1 MAMTNEEIDA
11 EIARLQSLKEQNNK
25 AQITES
31 NKPATGIYNPAD
43 YVSQITNSM
52 NKSQSGSGNKFSN
65 NLNLAKNAG
74 KRSSKTEDMF
84 GNPLPDTAYEYIT
97 QMLNTERAKGPVN
110 KHTLRMIEN
119 SAKLYYNVPSKFD
132 ISGKGWF
139 SNTDSKMAKA
149 MNSMSY
155 NGKPQAPVQ
164 TPAQKPQTQQ
174 QTVQTPKNIQA
185 TQSQGTSPKVKVDD
199 ERTSAYKRI
208 KAKQASDADLALFK
222 NYTEEELKKIGFG
235 PISIKAIK
243 GTVDGATGG
252 TTGGA
257 TGGTTDG
264 LTGGT
269 TDGLTDEEKQF
280 VAQYN
285 NAARSRK
292 QVDRVFLTSEN
303 VKRYN
308 DLIKKQNEAKK
319 QNETK
324 KPEDNGLTDDDIAFM
339 KQFDQYRQQVSS
351 RQAYSP
357 EAKKF
362 ITDQANVA
370 RYRKLYQR
378 KMALNS
384 K

>member
-25 AQITES
+25 AQTAES
-31 NKPATGIYNPAD
+31 NKTATGIYNPAD
-43 YVSQITNSM
+43 YISQITNSM

-84 GNPLPDTAYEYIT
+84 GNPLPGTAYEYIT

-155 NGKPQAPVQ
+155 SGKPRTPVQ
-164 TPAQKPQTQQ
+164 TPAQKPQTSAQ

-185 TQSQGTSPKVKVDD
+185 TQSQDISPKVKVDD

-208 KAKQASDADLALFK
+208 KAKQASEADLALFK

-252 TTGGA
+252 
-257 TGGTTDG
+257 
-264 LTGGT
+264 
-269 TDGLTDEEKQF
+269 LTDEEKQF

-292 QVDRVFLTSEN
+292 PVDRAFLTSEN

-308 DLIKKQNEAKK
+308 DLIKKQNETKK
-319 QNETK
+319 QNEPK
-324 KPEDNGLTDDDIAFM
+324 KSEDNGLTDDDMAFM

-370 RYRKLYQR
+370 RYRKLHQR
-378 KMALNS
+378 KKALNS

>member
-25 AQITES
+25 TQIAES

-65 NLNLAKNAG
+65 NLSLTKNAG

-119 SAKLYYNVPSKFD
+119 SAKLYYNIPSKFD

-164 TPAQKPQTQQ
+164 TPAQKPQTPVQQ
-174 QTVQTPKNIQA
+174 VTKAEAKSQGKLVSNTNKGVAGANVGDSIMRSDGSIYVLTKGDIDWAKKKITRQTQQVNENTVRGTAEQMKTDIKNGNVKPTYNDDSIAGA
-185 TQSQGTSPKVKVDD
+185 TQ
-199 ERTSAYKRI
+199 
-208 KAKQASDADLALFK
+208 
-222 NYTEEELKKIGFG
+222 EELDIMKSKGLSDDLYNKG
-235 PISIKAIK
+235 MQAIK
-243 GTVDGATGG
+243 NG
-252 TTGGA
+252 
-257 TGGTTDG
+257 
-264 LTGGT
+264 
-269 TDGLTDEEKQF
+269 
-280 VAQYN
+280 
-285 NAARSRK
+285 
-292 QVDRVFLTSEN
+292 
-303 VKRYN
+303 
-308 DLIKKQNEAKK
+308 
-319 QNETK
+319 
-324 KPEDNGLTDDDIAFM
+324 NGLTDDDMAFM

-362 ITDQANVA
+362 IADQANVA

-378 KMALNS
+378 K
-384 K
+384 KDTKQ

>member
-11 EIARLQSLKEQNNK
+11 EIARLQLLKEQNNK
-25 AQITES
+25 AQTAES

-43 YVSQITNSM
+43 YVSQITNNM

-155 NGKPQAPVQ
+155 NGKPQTPVQTPVQ
-164 TPAQKPQTQQ
+164 TPAQKPQTSAQQ
-174 QTVQTPKNIQA
+174 VTKAEAKPQGKPVSNTNKGVASANVGDHIIRSDGSMYVLTKGDIDWAKKKLTRQTQQVNESTVRGTAEQMKADIKNGNVKPTYNDDSIAGA
-185 TQSQGTSPKVKVDD
+185 TQ
-199 ERTSAYKRI
+199 
-208 KAKQASDADLALFK
+208 
-222 NYTEEELKKIGFG
+222 EELDIMKSKGLSDDLYNKG
-235 PISIKAIK
+235 MQAIK
-243 GTVDGATGG
+243 NG
-252 TTGGA
+252 
-257 TGGTTDG
+257 
-264 LTGGT
+264 
-269 TDGLTDEEKQF
+269 
-280 VAQYN
+280 
-285 NAARSRK
+285 
-292 QVDRVFLTSEN
+292 
-303 VKRYN
+303 
-308 DLIKKQNEAKK
+308 
-319 QNETK
+319 
-324 KPEDNGLTDDDIAFM
+324 NGLTDDDMAFM
-339 KQFDQYRQQVSS
+339 NQFDRYRQQVSS

-357 EAKKF
+357 EDKKF

-378 KMALNS
+378 K
-384 K
+384 KGTK

>member
-25 AQITES
+25 AQTAES

-43 YVSQITNSM
+43 YVSQITNNM

-155 NGKPQAPVQ
+155 NGKPQTPVQTPVQ
-164 TPAQKPQTQQ
+164 TPAQKPQTSAQQ
-174 QTVQTPKNIQA
+174 VTKAEAKPQGKPVSNTNKGVASANVGDHIIRSDGSMYVLTKGDIDWAKKKLTRQTQQVNESTVRGTAEQMKADIKNGNVKPTYNDDSIAGA
-185 TQSQGTSPKVKVDD
+185 TQ
-199 ERTSAYKRI
+199 
-208 KAKQASDADLALFK
+208 
-222 NYTEEELKKIGFG
+222 EELDIMKSKGLSDDLYNKG
-235 PISIKAIK
+235 MQAIK
-243 GTVDGATGG
+243 NG
-252 TTGGA
+252 
-257 TGGTTDG
+257 
-264 LTGGT
+264 
-269 TDGLTDEEKQF
+269 
-280 VAQYN
+280 
-285 NAARSRK
+285 
-292 QVDRVFLTSEN
+292 
-303 VKRYN
+303 
-308 DLIKKQNEAKK
+308 
-319 QNETK
+319 
-324 KPEDNGLTDDDIAFM
+324 NGLTDDDMAFM
-339 KQFDQYRQQVSS
+339 NQFDRYRQQVSS

-378 KMALNS
+378 K
-384 K
+384 KGTK

>member
-1 MAMTNEEIDA
+1 MTMTNEEIDA

-25 AQITES
+25 AQTAES

-155 NGKPQAPVQ
+155 NGKPQASVQTPVQ
-164 TPAQKPQTQQ
+164 TPAQKPQTPAQQ
-174 QTVQTPKNIQA
+174 VTKAEAKSHGKPVSNTNKGVASANVGDHIIRSDGSIYVLTKGDIDWAKKKIARQTQQVNESTVRGTAEQMKADIKNGNVKPTYNDDSIAGA
-185 TQSQGTSPKVKVDD
+185 TQ
-199 ERTSAYKRI
+199 
-208 KAKQASDADLALFK
+208 
-222 NYTEEELKKIGFG
+222 EELDIMKSKGLSDDLYNKG
-235 PISIKAIK
+235 MQAIK
-243 GTVDGATGG
+243 NG
-252 TTGGA
+252 
-257 TGGTTDG
+257 
-264 LTGGT
+264 
-269 TDGLTDEEKQF
+269 
-280 VAQYN
+280 
-285 NAARSRK
+285 
-292 QVDRVFLTSEN
+292 
-303 VKRYN
+303 
-308 DLIKKQNEAKK
+308 
-319 QNETK
+319 
-324 KPEDNGLTDDDIAFM
+324 NGLTDDDMAFM
-339 KQFDQYRQQVSS
+339 KQFDKYRQQVSS

-378 KMALNS
+378 K
-384 K
+384 KDTKQ

>member
-25 AQITES
+25 AQTAES

-84 GNPLPDTAYEYIT
+84 GNPLPDTAYEYIA
-97 QMLNTERAKGPVN
+97 QMLITERAKGPVN

-164 TPAQKPQTQQ
+164 APAQKPQTPVQQ
-174 QTVQTPKNIQA
+174 VTKAEAKSQGKLVSNTNKGVAGANVGDRIMRSDGSMYVLTKGDIDWAKKKVSRQTQQVNESTVRGTAEQMKADIKNGNVKPTYNDDSIAGA
-185 TQSQGTSPKVKVDD
+185 TQ
-199 ERTSAYKRI
+199 
-208 KAKQASDADLALFK
+208 
-222 NYTEEELKKIGFG
+222 EELDIMKSKGLSDDLYSKG
-235 PISIKAIK
+235 MQAIK
-243 GTVDGATGG
+243 NG
-252 TTGGA
+252 
-257 TGGTTDG
+257 
-264 LTGGT
+264 
-269 TDGLTDEEKQF
+269 
-280 VAQYN
+280 
-285 NAARSRK
+285 
-292 QVDRVFLTSEN
+292 
-303 VKRYN
+303 
-308 DLIKKQNEAKK
+308 
-319 QNETK
+319 
-324 KPEDNGLTDDDIAFM
+324 NGLTDDDIAFM

-378 KMALNS
+378 K
-384 K
+384 KGTKQ

>member
-25 AQITES
+25 AQTAES

-164 TPAQKPQTQQ
+164 TPAQKPQTPAQQ
-174 QTVQTPKNIQA
+174 VTKAEAKSQGKLVSNTNKGVAGANVGDHIMRSDGSMYVLTKGDIDWAKKKIARQTQQVNESTVRGTAEQMKADIKNGNVKPTYNDDSIAGA
-185 TQSQGTSPKVKVDD
+185 TQ
-199 ERTSAYKRI
+199 
-208 KAKQASDADLALFK
+208 
-222 NYTEEELKKIGFG
+222 EELDIMKSKGLSDDLYNKG
-235 PISIKAIK
+235 MQAIK
-243 GTVDGATGG
+243 NG
-252 TTGGA
+252 
-257 TGGTTDG
+257 
-264 LTGGT
+264 
-269 TDGLTDEEKQF
+269 
-280 VAQYN
+280 
-285 NAARSRK
+285 
-292 QVDRVFLTSEN
+292 
-303 VKRYN
+303 
-308 DLIKKQNEAKK
+308 
-319 QNETK
+319 
-324 KPEDNGLTDDDIAFM
+324 NGLTDDDMAFM

-378 KMALNS
+378 KKS
-384 K
+384 TKQ

>member
-25 AQITES
+25 AQTAES
-31 NKPATGIYNPAD
+31 NKPATGIHNPAD
-43 YVSQITNSM
+43 YISQITNSM

-84 GNPLPDTAYEYIT
+84 GNHLPDTAYEYIT

-155 NGKPQAPVQ
+155 NGKSQATVQTSVQ
-164 TPAQKPQTQQ
+164 TPAQKPQT
-174 QTVQTPKNIQA
+174 TVQQVTKAEAKSQGKPVSNTNKEVASANVGDHIIRSDGSMYVLTKGDIDWAKKKIARRTQQINESTVRGTAEQMKADIKNGNVKPTYNDDSIAGA
-185 TQSQGTSPKVKVDD
+185 TQ
-199 ERTSAYKRI
+199 
-208 KAKQASDADLALFK
+208 
-222 NYTEEELKKIGFG
+222 EELDIMKSKGLSDDLYNKG
-235 PISIKAIK
+235 MQAIK
-243 GTVDGATGG
+243 NG
-252 TTGGA
+252 
-257 TGGTTDG
+257 
-264 LTGGT
+264 
-269 TDGLTDEEKQF
+269 
-280 VAQYN
+280 
-285 NAARSRK
+285 
-292 QVDRVFLTSEN
+292 
-303 VKRYN
+303 
-308 DLIKKQNEAKK
+308 
-319 QNETK
+319 
-324 KPEDNGLTDDDIAFM
+324 NGLTDDDMAFM

-378 KMALNS
+378 K
-384 K
+384 KGTK

>member
-25 AQITES
+25 AQTAES

-43 YVSQITNSM
+43 YVSQITNSI

-155 NGKPQAPVQ
+155 NGKPQTPVQTPVQ
-164 TPAQKPQTQQ
+164 TPAQKPQTSAQQ
-174 QTVQTPKNIQA
+174 VTKAEAKPQGKPVSNTNKGVASANVGDHIIRSDGSIYVLTKGDIDWAKKKLTRQTQQVNESTVRGTAEQMKADIKNGNVKPTYNDDSIAGA
-185 TQSQGTSPKVKVDD
+185 TQ
-199 ERTSAYKRI
+199 
-208 KAKQASDADLALFK
+208 
-222 NYTEEELKKIGFG
+222 EELDIMKSKGLSDDLYNKG
-235 PISIKAIK
+235 MQAIK
-243 GTVDGATGG
+243 NG
-252 TTGGA
+252 
-257 TGGTTDG
+257 
-264 LTGGT
+264 
-269 TDGLTDEEKQF
+269 
-280 VAQYN
+280 
-285 NAARSRK
+285 
-292 QVDRVFLTSEN
+292 
-303 VKRYN
+303 
-308 DLIKKQNEAKK
+308 
-319 QNETK
+319 
-324 KPEDNGLTDDDIAFM
+324 NGLTDDDMAFM
-339 KQFDQYRQQVSS
+339 NQFDRYRQQVSS

-378 KMALNS
+378 K
-384 K
+384 KGTK

>member
-11 EIARLQSLKEQNNK
+11 EIARLQLLKEQNNK
-25 AQITES
+25 AQTAES

-155 NGKPQAPVQ
+155 NGKPQTPVQTPVQ
-164 TPAQKPQTQQ
+164 TPAQKPQTSAQQ
-174 QTVQTPKNIQA
+174 VTKAEAKPQGKPVSNTNKGVASANVGDHIIRSDGSMYVLTKGDIDWAKKKLTRQTQQVNESTVRGTAEQMKADIKNGNVKPTYNDDSIAGA
-185 TQSQGTSPKVKVDD
+185 TQ
-199 ERTSAYKRI
+199 
-208 KAKQASDADLALFK
+208 
-222 NYTEEELKKIGFG
+222 EELDIMKSKGLSDDLYNKG
-235 PISIKAIK
+235 MQAIK
-243 GTVDGATGG
+243 NG
-252 TTGGA
+252 
-257 TGGTTDG
+257 
-264 LTGGT
+264 
-269 TDGLTDEEKQF
+269 
-280 VAQYN
+280 
-285 NAARSRK
+285 
-292 QVDRVFLTSEN
+292 
-303 VKRYN
+303 
-308 DLIKKQNEAKK
+308 
-319 QNETK
+319 
-324 KPEDNGLTDDDIAFM
+324 NGLTDDDMAFM
-339 KQFDQYRQQVSS
+339 SQFDRYRQQVSS

-378 KMALNS
+378 K
-384 K
+384 KGTK

>member
-25 AQITES
+25 AQTAES

-84 GNPLPDTAYEYIT
+84 GNPLSDTAYEYIT

-119 SAKLYYNVPSKFD
+119 SAKLYYNIPSKFD

-155 NGKPQAPVQ
+155 NGKLQ
-164 TPAQKPQTQQ
+164 TPTQKPQTPVQKP
-174 QTVQTPKNIQA
+174 QTPVQQVTKA
-185 TQSQGTSPKVKVDD
+185 EAEAKSKSKSQDKPVSNTNKGVA
-199 ERTSAYKRI
+199 SANVGDHIIRSDGSIYVLTKGDI
-208 KAKQASDADLALFK
+208 DWAK
-222 NYTEEELKKIGFG
+222 KKITRQTQQVNENTVRGTAEQMKAD
-235 PISIKAIK
+235 IKN
-243 GTVDGATGG
+243 G
-252 TTGGA
+252 
-257 TGGTTDG
+257 
-264 LTGGT
+264 
-269 TDGLTDEEKQF
+269 
-280 VAQYN
+280 
-285 NAARSRK
+285 
-292 QVDRVFLTSEN
+292 
-303 VKRYN
+303 
-308 DLIKKQNEAKK
+308 
-319 QNETK
+319 
-324 KPEDNGLTDDDIAFM
+324 NGLTDDDMAFM

-378 KMALNS
+378 K
-384 K
+384 KGTKQ

>member
-25 AQITES
+25 TQTTES

-43 YVSQITNSM
+43 YVSQITNNM
-52 NKSQSGSGNKFSN
+52 NKRQSGSGNKFSN

-84 GNPLPDTAYEYIT
+84 GNHLPDTAYEYIT

-155 NGKPQAPVQ
+155 NGKSQATVQTSVQ
-164 TPAQKPQTQQ
+164 TPAQKPQT
-174 QTVQTPKNIQA
+174 TVQQVTKA
-185 TQSQGTSPKVKVDD
+185 EAKSQGKPVSNTNKEVA
-199 ERTSAYKRI
+199 SANVGDHIIRSDGSMYVLTKGDI
-208 KAKQASDADLALFK
+208 DWAK
-222 NYTEEELKKIGFG
+222 KKIARQTQQVNENTVSGTAEQMKAD
-235 PISIKAIK
+235 IKN
-243 GTVDGATGG
+243 G
-252 TTGGA
+252 
-257 TGGTTDG
+257 
-264 LTGGT
+264 
-269 TDGLTDEEKQF
+269 
-280 VAQYN
+280 
-285 NAARSRK
+285 
-292 QVDRVFLTSEN
+292 
-303 VKRYN
+303 
-308 DLIKKQNEAKK
+308 
-319 QNETK
+319 
-324 KPEDNGLTDDDIAFM
+324 NGLTDDDMAFM

-378 KMALNS
+378 KKAT
-384 K
+384 KQ

>member
-1 MAMTNEEIDA
+1 MDMTNEEIDA

-25 AQITES
+25 AQTAES

-110 KHTLRMIEN
+110 KHMLRMIEN
-119 SAKLYYNVPSKFD
+119 SAKLYYNIPSKFD

-155 NGKPQAPVQ
+155 NGKPQTPMQ
-164 TPAQKPQTQQ
+164 TPAQKPQTPAQQ
-174 QTVQTPKNIQA
+174 VAKAEAKPQGNLVSNTNKGVASANVGDRIMRSDGSIYVLTKGDIDWAKKKIARQTQQVNESTVRGTAEQMKADIKNGNVKPTYNDDSIAGA
-185 TQSQGTSPKVKVDD
+185 TQ
-199 ERTSAYKRI
+199 
-208 KAKQASDADLALFK
+208 
-222 NYTEEELKKIGFG
+222 EELDIMKSKGLSDDLYNKG
-235 PISIKAIK
+235 MQAIK
-243 GTVDGATGG
+243 NG
-252 TTGGA
+252 
-257 TGGTTDG
+257 
-264 LTGGT
+264 
-269 TDGLTDEEKQF
+269 
-280 VAQYN
+280 
-285 NAARSRK
+285 
-292 QVDRVFLTSEN
+292 
-303 VKRYN
+303 
-308 DLIKKQNEAKK
+308 
-319 QNETK
+319 
-324 KPEDNGLTDDDIAFM
+324 NGLTDDDMAFM
-339 KQFDQYRQQVSS
+339 KQFDKYRQQVSS

-378 KMALNS
+378 K
-384 K
+384 KDTKQ

>member
-1 MAMTNEEIDA
+1 MTMTNEEIDA

-25 AQITES
+25 AQAAES
-31 NKPATGIYNPAD
+31 NKTATGIYNPAD
-43 YVSQITNSM
+43 YISQITNSM

-65 NLNLAKNAG
+65 NLNLVKNAG

-84 GNPLPDTAYEYIT
+84 GNTLPDTAYEYIT

-155 NGKPQAPVQ
+155 NGKSQAPVQTPTQKPQAPVQ
-164 TPAQKPQTQQ
+164 TPTQKPQTPVQ

-185 TQSQGTSPKVKVDD
+185 TQSQDISPKVKVDD

-208 KAKQASDADLALFK
+208 KAKQASEADLALFK

-252 TTGGA
+252 TTGG
-257 TGGTTDG
+257 
-264 LTGGT
+264 T

-292 QVDRVFLTSEN
+292 PVDRAFLTSEN

-308 DLIKKQNEAKK
+308 DLIKKQNETKK
-319 QNETK
+319 QSEPK
-324 KPEDNGLTDDDIAFM
+324 KSEDNGLTDDDMAFM
-339 KQFDQYRQQVSS
+339 KQFDQYIQQVSS

-378 KMALNS
+378 KNGT
-384 K
+384 KQ

>member
-11 EIARLQSLKEQNNK
+11 EIARLQLLKEQNNK
-25 AQITES
+25 AQTAES

-97 QMLNTERAKGPVN
+97 QMLNTERAKGSVN

-155 NGKPQAPVQ
+155 NGKPQTSVQTPVQ
-164 TPAQKPQTQQ
+164 TPAQKPQTSAQQ
-174 QTVQTPKNIQA
+174 VTKAEAKPQGKPVSNTNKGVASANVGDHIIRSDGSMYVLTKGDIDWAKKKLTRQTQQVNESTVRGTAEQMKADIKNGNVKPTYNDDSIAGA
-185 TQSQGTSPKVKVDD
+185 TQ
-199 ERTSAYKRI
+199 
-208 KAKQASDADLALFK
+208 
-222 NYTEEELKKIGFG
+222 EELDIMKSKGLSDDLYNKG
-235 PISIKAIK
+235 MQAIK
-243 GTVDGATGG
+243 NG
-252 TTGGA
+252 
-257 TGGTTDG
+257 
-264 LTGGT
+264 
-269 TDGLTDEEKQF
+269 
-280 VAQYN
+280 
-285 NAARSRK
+285 
-292 QVDRVFLTSEN
+292 
-303 VKRYN
+303 
-308 DLIKKQNEAKK
+308 
-319 QNETK
+319 
-324 KPEDNGLTDDDIAFM
+324 NGLTDDDMAFM
-339 KQFDQYRQQVSS
+339 NQFDRYRQQVSS

-378 KMALNS
+378 K
-384 K
+384 KGTK

>member
-25 AQITES
+25 AQTAES

-155 NGKPQAPVQ
+155 NGKPQTPVQTPAQTPVQ
-164 TPAQKPQTQQ
+164 TPAQKPQTSAQQ
-174 QTVQTPKNIQA
+174 VTKAEAKPQGKPVSNTNKGVASANVGDHIIRSDGSMYVLTKGDIDWAKKKLTRQTQQVNESTVRGTAEQMKADIKNGNVKPTYNDDSIAGA
-185 TQSQGTSPKVKVDD
+185 TQ
-199 ERTSAYKRI
+199 
-208 KAKQASDADLALFK
+208 
-222 NYTEEELKKIGFG
+222 EELDIMKSKGLSDDLYNKG
-235 PISIKAIK
+235 MQAIK
-243 GTVDGATGG
+243 NG
-252 TTGGA
+252 
-257 TGGTTDG
+257 
-264 LTGGT
+264 
-269 TDGLTDEEKQF
+269 
-280 VAQYN
+280 
-285 NAARSRK
+285 
-292 QVDRVFLTSEN
+292 
-303 VKRYN
+303 
-308 DLIKKQNEAKK
+308 
-319 QNETK
+319 
-324 KPEDNGLTDDDIAFM
+324 NGLTDDDMAFM
-339 KQFDQYRQQVSS
+339 NQFDRYRQQVSS

-378 KMALNS
+378 K
-384 K
+384 KGTK

>member
-25 AQITES
+25 AQTAES

-84 GNPLPDTAYEYIT
+84 GNPLSDTAYEYIT

-119 SAKLYYNVPSKFD
+119 SAKLYYNIPSKFD

-155 NGKPQAPVQ
+155 NGKPQTPVQPPQ
-164 TPAQKPQTQQ
+164 TPAQKPQTPVQQ
-174 QTVQTPKNIQA
+174 VAKA
-185 TQSQGTSPKVKVDD
+185 EAEAKSKSQGNPVSNTNKGVA
-199 ERTSAYKRI
+199 SANVGDHIIRSDGSIYVLTKGDI
-208 KAKQASDADLALFK
+208 DWAK
-222 NYTEEELKKIGFG
+222 KKITRQTQQVNENTVRGTAEQMKAD
-235 PISIKAIK
+235 IKN
-243 GTVDGATGG
+243 G
-252 TTGGA
+252 
-257 TGGTTDG
+257 
-264 LTGGT
+264 
-269 TDGLTDEEKQF
+269 
-280 VAQYN
+280 
-285 NAARSRK
+285 
-292 QVDRVFLTSEN
+292 
-303 VKRYN
+303 
-308 DLIKKQNEAKK
+308 
-319 QNETK
+319 
-324 KPEDNGLTDDDIAFM
+324 NGLTDDDMAFM

-378 KMALNS
+378 K
-384 K
+384 KGTKQ

>member
-25 AQITES
+25 AQTAES

-164 TPAQKPQTQQ
+164 TPAQKPQT
-174 QTVQTPKNIQA
+174 PKNIQA
-185 TQSQGTSPKVKVDD
+185 TQSQDISPKVKADD

-235 PISIKAIK
+235 PISIKIIK
-243 GTVDGATGG
+243 GTVDDATGG
-252 TTGGA
+252 TTGSTTGGT

-280 VAQYN
+280 VVQYN
-285 NAARSRK
+285 NAAQSRK
-292 QVDRVFLTSEN
+292 PVDRVFLTSEN

-324 KPEDNGLTDDDIAFM
+324 KPEDNGLTDDDMAFM

-378 KMALNS
+378 KKS
-384 K
+384 TKQ

>member
-25 AQITES
+25 AQTAES
-31 NKPATGIYNPAD
+31 NKPVTGIYNPAD
-43 YVSQITNSM
+43 YVSQITTSM

-84 GNPLPDTAYEYIT
+84 GNLLPDTAYEYIT

-149 MNSMSY
+149 MNSMPY

-164 TPAQKPQTQQ
+164 TPAQKPQTP
-174 QTVQTPKNIQA
+174 VQTPAQQVTKAEAKPQGKPVSNTNKGVAGANVGDHIIRSDGSMYVLTKGDIDWAKKKIARQTQQVNENTVRGTAEQMKADIKNGNVKPTYNDDSIAGA
-185 TQSQGTSPKVKVDD
+185 TQ
-199 ERTSAYKRI
+199 
-208 KAKQASDADLALFK
+208 
-222 NYTEEELKKIGFG
+222 EELDIMKSKGLSDDLYNKG
-235 PISIKAIK
+235 MQAIK
-243 GTVDGATGG
+243 NG
-252 TTGGA
+252 
-257 TGGTTDG
+257 
-264 LTGGT
+264 
-269 TDGLTDEEKQF
+269 
-280 VAQYN
+280 
-285 NAARSRK
+285 
-292 QVDRVFLTSEN
+292 
-303 VKRYN
+303 
-308 DLIKKQNEAKK
+308 
-319 QNETK
+319 
-324 KPEDNGLTDDDIAFM
+324 NGLTDDDMAFM

-351 RQAYSP
+351 RQAYNP

-370 RYRKLYQR
+370 RYKKLYQR
-378 KMALNS
+378 KKSA
-384 K
+384 KQ

>member
-25 AQITES
+25 AQTAES

-155 NGKPQAPVQ
+155 NGKQQTPVQ
-164 TPAQKPQTQQ
+164 TPAQKPQASAQTPVQQVAKAEAKPQGKPVSNTNKGVASANVGDHIIRSDGSIYVLTKGDIDWAKKKIARQTQQ
-174 QTVQTPKNIQA
+174 VNESTVRGTAEQMKADIKNGNVKPTYNDDSIAGA
-185 TQSQGTSPKVKVDD
+185 TQ
-199 ERTSAYKRI
+199 
-208 KAKQASDADLALFK
+208 
-222 NYTEEELKKIGFG
+222 EELDIMKSKGLSDDLYNKG
-235 PISIKAIK
+235 VQAIK
-243 GTVDGATGG
+243 NG
-252 TTGGA
+252 
-257 TGGTTDG
+257 
-264 LTGGT
+264 
-269 TDGLTDEEKQF
+269 
-280 VAQYN
+280 
-285 NAARSRK
+285 
-292 QVDRVFLTSEN
+292 
-303 VKRYN
+303 
-308 DLIKKQNEAKK
+308 
-319 QNETK
+319 
-324 KPEDNGLTDDDIAFM
+324 NGLTDDDMAFM

-378 KMALNS
+378 K
-384 K
+384 KGTK

>member
-11 EIARLQSLKEQNNK
+11 EIARLQSLKEQNSK
-25 AQITES
+25 AQTAES

-74 KRSSKTEDMF
+74 NRSSKTEDMF
-84 GNPLPDTAYEYIT
+84 GNPLSDTAYEYIT

-119 SAKLYYNVPSKFD
+119 SAKLYYNIPSKFD

-155 NGKPQAPVQ
+155 NGKPQTPVQPPQ
-164 TPAQKPQTQQ
+164 TPAQKPQTPVQQ
-174 QTVQTPKNIQA
+174 VAKA
-185 TQSQGTSPKVKVDD
+185 EAEAKSKSQGNPVSNTNKGVA
-199 ERTSAYKRI
+199 SANVGDHIIRSDGSIYVLTKGDI
-208 KAKQASDADLALFK
+208 DWAK
-222 NYTEEELKKIGFG
+222 KKIARQTQQVNENTVRGTAEQMKAD
-235 PISIKAIK
+235 IKN
-243 GTVDGATGG
+243 G
-252 TTGGA
+252 
-257 TGGTTDG
+257 
-264 LTGGT
+264 
-269 TDGLTDEEKQF
+269 
-280 VAQYN
+280 
-285 NAARSRK
+285 
-292 QVDRVFLTSEN
+292 
-303 VKRYN
+303 
-308 DLIKKQNEAKK
+308 
-319 QNETK
+319 
-324 KPEDNGLTDDDIAFM
+324 NGLTDDDMTFM

-378 KMALNS
+378 K
-384 K
+384 KGTKQ

>member
-25 AQITES
+25 AQTAES
-31 NKPATGIYNPAD
+31 NKPVTGIYNPAD

-155 NGKPQAPVQ
+155 NGKPQTPAQKPQ
-164 TPAQKPQTQQ
+164 TPAQKPQTPAQQ
-174 QTVQTPKNIQA
+174 VTKAEAKSQGKPVSNTNKGVASANVGDHIIRSDGSMYVLTKGDIDWAKKKVARQTQQVNESTVRGTAEQMKADIKNGNVKPTYNDDSIAGA
-185 TQSQGTSPKVKVDD
+185 TQ
-199 ERTSAYKRI
+199 
-208 KAKQASDADLALFK
+208 
-222 NYTEEELKKIGFG
+222 EELDIMKSKGLSDDLYNKG
-235 PISIKAIK
+235 MQAIK
-243 GTVDGATGG
+243 NG
-252 TTGGA
+252 
-257 TGGTTDG
+257 
-264 LTGGT
+264 
-269 TDGLTDEEKQF
+269 
-280 VAQYN
+280 
-285 NAARSRK
+285 
-292 QVDRVFLTSEN
+292 
-303 VKRYN
+303 
-308 DLIKKQNEAKK
+308 
-319 QNETK
+319 
-324 KPEDNGLTDDDIAFM
+324 NGLTDDDMAFM

-378 KMALNS
+378 K
-384 K
+384 KGTKQ

>member
-25 AQITES
+25 TQTTES
-31 NKPATGIYNPAD
+31 NRPATGIHNPAD
-43 YVSQITNSM
+43 YISQITNNM
-52 NKSQSGSGNKFSN
+52 NKRQSGSGNKFSN
-65 NLNLAKNAG
+65 NLNIAKNAG

-84 GNPLPDTAYEYIT
+84 GNHLPDTAYEYIT

-155 NGKPQAPVQ
+155 NGKPQTPVQ
-164 TPAQKPQTQQ
+164 TPAQKPQTS
-174 QTVQTPKNIQA
+174 VQQA
-185 TQSQGTSPKVKVDD
+185 T
-199 ERTSAYKRI
+199 
-208 KAKQASDADLALFK
+208 KAKAKPQGKPVSNTNKGVASANVGDHIIRSDGSMYVLTKGDIDWAKKKITRQTQQVNESTVRGTAEQMKADIK
-222 NYTEEELKKIGFG
+222 NGNIKPTYNDDSIAGATQEELDIMKSKGLSDDLYNKG
-235 PISIKAIK
+235 MQAIK
-243 GTVDGATGG
+243 NG
-252 TTGGA
+252 
-257 TGGTTDG
+257 
-264 LTGGT
+264 
-269 TDGLTDEEKQF
+269 
-280 VAQYN
+280 
-285 NAARSRK
+285 
-292 QVDRVFLTSEN
+292 
-303 VKRYN
+303 
-308 DLIKKQNEAKK
+308 
-319 QNETK
+319 
-324 KPEDNGLTDDDIAFM
+324 NGLTDDDMAFM

-378 KMALNS
+378 K
-384 K
+384 KGTK

>member
-25 AQITES
+25 TQTAES

-43 YVSQITNSM
+43 YVSQITNNM

-155 NGKPQAPVQ
+155 NGKPHAPAQ
-164 TPAQKPQTQQ
+164 TPAQKPQASVQQVAKADDKPQGNLVSNTNKGVAGANVGDRIMRSDGSIYVLTKDDIDWAKKKITRQTQQ
-174 QTVQTPKNIQA
+174 VNENTVRGTAEQMKADIKNGNVKPTYNDDSIAGA
-185 TQSQGTSPKVKVDD
+185 TQ
-199 ERTSAYKRI
+199 
-208 KAKQASDADLALFK
+208 
-222 NYTEEELKKIGFG
+222 EELDIMKSKGLSDDLYNKG
-235 PISIKAIK
+235 MQVIKN
-243 GTVDGATGG
+243 G
-252 TTGGA
+252 
-257 TGGTTDG
+257 
-264 LTGGT
+264 
-269 TDGLTDEEKQF
+269 
-280 VAQYN
+280 
-285 NAARSRK
+285 
-292 QVDRVFLTSEN
+292 
-303 VKRYN
+303 
-308 DLIKKQNEAKK
+308 
-319 QNETK
+319 
-324 KPEDNGLTDDDIAFM
+324 NGLTDDDMAFM

-378 KMALNS
+378 KKS
-384 K
+384 TKQ

>member
-25 AQITES
+25 AQTAES
-31 NKPATGIYNPAD
+31 NKTATGIYNPAD
-43 YVSQITNSM
+43 YISQITNSM

-84 GNPLPDTAYEYIT
+84 GNPLPGTAYEYIT

-139 SNTDSKMAKA
+139 SNTDNKMAKA

-155 NGKPQAPVQ
+155 SGKPRTPVQ
-164 TPAQKPQTQQ
+164 TPAQKPQTSAQ
-174 QTVQTPKNIQA
+174 QTVQAPAQKPQGKQVSNTNKGVAGANVGDHIIRSDGSIYVLTKGDIDWAKKKMTRQTQQVDKNTVRGTAEQMKTDIKNGNVKPTYNDDSITGA
-185 TQSQGTSPKVKVDD
+185 TQ
-199 ERTSAYKRI
+199 
-208 KAKQASDADLALFK
+208 
-222 NYTEEELKKIGFG
+222 EELDIMKSKGLSDDLYNKG
-235 PISIKAIK
+235 MQAIK
-243 GTVDGATGG
+243 NG
-252 TTGGA
+252 
-257 TGGTTDG
+257 
-264 LTGGT
+264 
-269 TDGLTDEEKQF
+269 
-280 VAQYN
+280 
-285 NAARSRK
+285 
-292 QVDRVFLTSEN
+292 
-303 VKRYN
+303 
-308 DLIKKQNEAKK
+308 
-319 QNETK
+319 
-324 KPEDNGLTDDDIAFM
+324 NGLTDDDMAFM

-378 KMALNS
+378 KKALNS

>member
-25 AQITES
+25 AQTAES

-149 MNSMSY
+149 MNSMPY

-164 TPAQKPQTQQ
+164 TPAQKPQTPAQQ
-174 QTVQTPKNIQA
+174 VTKAEAKPQGKPVSNTNKGVASANVGDHIIRSDGSMYVLTKGDIDWAKKKIARQTQQVDTSTVRGTAEQMKADIKNGNVKPTYNDDSIVGA
-185 TQSQGTSPKVKVDD
+185 TQ
-199 ERTSAYKRI
+199 
-208 KAKQASDADLALFK
+208 
-222 NYTEEELKKIGFG
+222 EELDIMKSKGLSDDLYNKG
-235 PISIKAIK
+235 MQAIK
-243 GTVDGATGG
+243 NG
-252 TTGGA
+252 
-257 TGGTTDG
+257 
-264 LTGGT
+264 
-269 TDGLTDEEKQF
+269 
-280 VAQYN
+280 
-285 NAARSRK
+285 
-292 QVDRVFLTSEN
+292 
-303 VKRYN
+303 
-308 DLIKKQNEAKK
+308 
-319 QNETK
+319 
-324 KPEDNGLTDDDIAFM
+324 NGLTDDDMAFM

-378 KMALNS
+378 K
-384 K
+384 KGTKQ

>member
-25 AQITES
+25 TQTAES
-31 NKPATGIYNPAD
+31 NRPATGIYNPAD

-84 GNPLPDTAYEYIT
+84 GNTLPDTAYEYIT

-155 NGKPQAPVQ
+155 NGKPQTPVQ
-164 TPAQKPQTQQ
+164 TPAQTPAQKSQTPVQQVAKAEAKSQGKPVSNTNKGVASANVGDHIIRSDGSIYVLTKGDIDWAKKKITRQTQQ
-174 QTVQTPKNIQA
+174 VNESTVRGTTEQMKADIKNGNVKPTYNDDSIAGA
-185 TQSQGTSPKVKVDD
+185 TQ
-199 ERTSAYKRI
+199 
-208 KAKQASDADLALFK
+208 
-222 NYTEEELKKIGFG
+222 EELDIMKSKGLSDDLYNKG
-235 PISIKAIK
+235 MQAIK
-243 GTVDGATGG
+243 
-252 TTGGA
+252 
-257 TGGTTDG
+257 
-264 LTGGT
+264 
-269 TDGLTDEEKQF
+269 
-280 VAQYN
+280 N
-285 NAARSRK
+285 
-292 QVDRVFLTSEN
+292 
-303 VKRYN
+303 
-308 DLIKKQNEAKK
+308 
-319 QNETK
+319 
-324 KPEDNGLTDDDIAFM
+324 DNGLTDDDMAFM

-378 KMALNS
+378 K
-384 K
+384 KDTKQ

>member
-11 EIARLQSLKEQNNK
+11 EIARLQSLKEQNSK
-25 AQITES
+25 AQTAES

-84 GNPLPDTAYEYIT
+84 GNPLSDTAYEYIT

-119 SAKLYYNVPSKFD
+119 SAKLYYNIPSKFD

-155 NGKPQAPVQ
+155 NGKPQTPVQPPQ
-164 TPAQKPQTQQ
+164 TPAQKPQTPVQQ
-174 QTVQTPKNIQA
+174 VAKA
-185 TQSQGTSPKVKVDD
+185 EAEAEAKAKSKSQGNPVSNTNKGVA
-199 ERTSAYKRI
+199 SANVGDHIIRSDGSIYVLTKGDI
-208 KAKQASDADLALFK
+208 DWAK
-222 NYTEEELKKIGFG
+222 KKITRQTQQVNENTVRGTAEQMKAD
-235 PISIKAIK
+235 IKN
-243 GTVDGATGG
+243 G
-252 TTGGA
+252 
-257 TGGTTDG
+257 
-264 LTGGT
+264 
-269 TDGLTDEEKQF
+269 
-280 VAQYN
+280 
-285 NAARSRK
+285 
-292 QVDRVFLTSEN
+292 
-303 VKRYN
+303 
-308 DLIKKQNEAKK
+308 
-319 QNETK
+319 
-324 KPEDNGLTDDDIAFM
+324 NGLTDDDMAFM

-378 KMALNS
+378 K
-384 K
+384 KGTKQ

>member
-25 AQITES
+25 AQTAES

-155 NGKPQAPVQ
+155 NGKPQTPVQTQVQ
-164 TPAQKPQTQQ
+164 TPAQKPQTSAQQ
-174 QTVQTPKNIQA
+174 VTKAEAKPQGKPVSNTNKGVASANVGDHIIRSDGSMYVLTKGDIDWAKKKLTRQTQQVNESTVRGTAEQMKADIKNGNVKPTYNDDSIAGA
-185 TQSQGTSPKVKVDD
+185 TQ
-199 ERTSAYKRI
+199 
-208 KAKQASDADLALFK
+208 
-222 NYTEEELKKIGFG
+222 EELDIMKSKGLSDDLYNKG
-235 PISIKAIK
+235 MQAIK
-243 GTVDGATGG
+243 NG
-252 TTGGA
+252 
-257 TGGTTDG
+257 
-264 LTGGT
+264 
-269 TDGLTDEEKQF
+269 
-280 VAQYN
+280 
-285 NAARSRK
+285 
-292 QVDRVFLTSEN
+292 
-303 VKRYN
+303 
-308 DLIKKQNEAKK
+308 
-319 QNETK
+319 
-324 KPEDNGLTDDDIAFM
+324 NGLTDDDMAFM
-339 KQFDQYRQQVSS
+339 NQFDRYRQQVSS

-378 KMALNS
+378 K
-384 K
+384 KGTK

>member
-25 AQITES
+25 AQTAES

-164 TPAQKPQTQQ
+164 TPAQKPQTP
-174 QTVQTPKNIQA
+174 QTPVQQVTKAEAKSQGKPVSNTNKGVASANVGDHIIRSDGSIYVLTKGDIDWAKKKIARQTQQVNENTVRGTAEQMKADIKNGNVKPTYNDDSIAGA
-185 TQSQGTSPKVKVDD
+185 TQ
-199 ERTSAYKRI
+199 
-208 KAKQASDADLALFK
+208 
-222 NYTEEELKKIGFG
+222 EELDIMKSKGLSDDLYNKG
-235 PISIKAIK
+235 MQAIK
-243 GTVDGATGG
+243 NG
-252 TTGGA
+252 
-257 TGGTTDG
+257 
-264 LTGGT
+264 
-269 TDGLTDEEKQF
+269 
-280 VAQYN
+280 
-285 NAARSRK
+285 
-292 QVDRVFLTSEN
+292 
-303 VKRYN
+303 
-308 DLIKKQNEAKK
+308 
-319 QNETK
+319 
-324 KPEDNGLTDDDIAFM
+324 NGLTDDDMAFM

-378 KMALNS
+378 K
-384 K
+384 KGTK

>member
-25 AQITES
+25 AQTAES

-84 GNPLPDTAYEYIT
+84 GNPLSDTAYEYIT

-119 SAKLYYNVPSKFD
+119 SAKLYYNIPSKFD

-155 NGKPQAPVQ
+155 NGKPQTPVQPPQ
-164 TPAQKPQTQQ
+164 TPAQKPQTPVQQ
-174 QTVQTPKNIQA
+174 VAKA
-185 TQSQGTSPKVKVDD
+185 EAEAEAKAKSKSQGNPVSNTNKGVA
-199 ERTSAYKRI
+199 SANVGDHIIRSDGSIYVLTKGDI
-208 KAKQASDADLALFK
+208 DWAK
-222 NYTEEELKKIGFG
+222 KKITRQTQQVNENTVRGTAEQMKAD
-235 PISIKAIK
+235 IKN
-243 GTVDGATGG
+243 G
-252 TTGGA
+252 
-257 TGGTTDG
+257 
-264 LTGGT
+264 
-269 TDGLTDEEKQF
+269 
-280 VAQYN
+280 
-285 NAARSRK
+285 
-292 QVDRVFLTSEN
+292 
-303 VKRYN
+303 
-308 DLIKKQNEAKK
+308 
-319 QNETK
+319 
-324 KPEDNGLTDDDIAFM
+324 NGLTDDDMAFM

-378 KMALNS
+378 K
-384 K
+384 KGTKQ

>member
-25 AQITES
+25 AQTAES
-31 NKPATGIYNPAD
+31 SKPATGIYNPAD

-65 NLNLAKNAG
+65 NLSLTKNAG

-149 MNSMSY
+149 MNSMPYS
-155 NGKPQAPVQ
+155 GKPRTPVK
-164 TPAQKPQTQQ
+164 TPAQKPQTPAQQ
-174 QTVQTPKNIQA
+174 VTKAEVKSQGKPVSNTNKGVASANVGDHIIRSDGSMYVLTKGDIDWAKKKIARQTQQVDENTVRGTTEQMKADIKNGNVKPTYNDDSIAGA
-185 TQSQGTSPKVKVDD
+185 TQ
-199 ERTSAYKRI
+199 
-208 KAKQASDADLALFK
+208 
-222 NYTEEELKKIGFG
+222 EELDIMKSKGLSDDLYNKG
-235 PISIKAIK
+235 MQAIK
-243 GTVDGATGG
+243 NG
-252 TTGGA
+252 
-257 TGGTTDG
+257 
-264 LTGGT
+264 
-269 TDGLTDEEKQF
+269 
-280 VAQYN
+280 
-285 NAARSRK
+285 
-292 QVDRVFLTSEN
+292 
-303 VKRYN
+303 
-308 DLIKKQNEAKK
+308 
-319 QNETK
+319 
-324 KPEDNGLTDDDIAFM
+324 NGLTDDDIAFM

-378 KMALNS
+378 K
-384 K
+384 KGTKQ

>member
-25 AQITES
+25 AQTAES

-52 NKSQSGSGNKFSN
+52 NKSQYGSGNKFSN

-74 KRSSKTEDMF
+74 KRNSKTEDMF

-155 NGKPQAPVQ
+155 NGKPQAPAQKPQ
-164 TPAQKPQTQQ
+164 TPAQKPQTPVQQ
-174 QTVQTPKNIQA
+174 VTKAEAKPQGKPVSNTNKGVASANVGDHIIRSDGSIYVLTKGDIDWAKKKIARQTQQVNESTVRGTAEQMKADIKNGNVKPTYNDDSIAGA
-185 TQSQGTSPKVKVDD
+185 TQ
-199 ERTSAYKRI
+199 
-208 KAKQASDADLALFK
+208 
-222 NYTEEELKKIGFG
+222 EELDIMKSKGLSDDLYNKG
-235 PISIKAIK
+235 MQAIK
-243 GTVDGATGG
+243 NG
-252 TTGGA
+252 
-257 TGGTTDG
+257 
-264 LTGGT
+264 
-269 TDGLTDEEKQF
+269 
-280 VAQYN
+280 
-285 NAARSRK
+285 
-292 QVDRVFLTSEN
+292 
-303 VKRYN
+303 
-308 DLIKKQNEAKK
+308 
-319 QNETK
+319 
-324 KPEDNGLTDDDIAFM
+324 NGLTDDDMAFM

-378 KMALNS
+378 K
-384 K
+384 KGTK

>member
-25 AQITES
+25 AQTAES

-65 NLNLAKNAG
+65 NLNLVKNAG

-155 NGKPQAPVQ
+155 NGKPRTPVQ
-164 TPAQKPQTQQ
+164 TPAQKPQTPAQQ
-174 QTVQTPKNIQA
+174 VTKAKAEAKSQGKPVSNTNKGVAGANVGDHIIRSDGSMYVLTKGDIDWAKKKMSRQTQQVDKNTVRGTAEQMKADIKNGNVKPTYNDDSIAGA
-185 TQSQGTSPKVKVDD
+185 TQ
-199 ERTSAYKRI
+199 
-208 KAKQASDADLALFK
+208 
-222 NYTEEELKKIGFG
+222 EELDIMKSKGLSDDLYNKG
-235 PISIKAIK
+235 MQTIKN
-243 GTVDGATGG
+243 G
-252 TTGGA
+252 
-257 TGGTTDG
+257 
-264 LTGGT
+264 
-269 TDGLTDEEKQF
+269 
-280 VAQYN
+280 
-285 NAARSRK
+285 
-292 QVDRVFLTSEN
+292 
-303 VKRYN
+303 
-308 DLIKKQNEAKK
+308 
-319 QNETK
+319 
-324 KPEDNGLTDDDIAFM
+324 NGLTDDDMAFM

-378 KMALNS
+378 K
-384 K
+384 KDTKQ

>member
-11 EIARLQSLKEQNNK
+11 EIARLQLLKEQNNK
-25 AQITES
+25 AQTAES

-155 NGKPQAPVQ
+155 NGKPQTPAQTPVQ
-164 TPAQKPQTQQ
+164 TPAQKPQTSAQQ
-174 QTVQTPKNIQA
+174 VTKAEAKPQGKPVSNTNKGVASANVGDHIIRSDGSMYVLTKGDIDWAKKKLTRQTQQVNESTVRGTAEQMKADIKNGNVKPTYNDDSIAGA
-185 TQSQGTSPKVKVDD
+185 TQ
-199 ERTSAYKRI
+199 
-208 KAKQASDADLALFK
+208 
-222 NYTEEELKKIGFG
+222 EELDIMKSKGLSDDLYNKG
-235 PISIKAIK
+235 MQAIK
-243 GTVDGATGG
+243 NG
-252 TTGGA
+252 
-257 TGGTTDG
+257 
-264 LTGGT
+264 
-269 TDGLTDEEKQF
+269 
-280 VAQYN
+280 
-285 NAARSRK
+285 
-292 QVDRVFLTSEN
+292 
-303 VKRYN
+303 
-308 DLIKKQNEAKK
+308 
-319 QNETK
+319 
-324 KPEDNGLTDDDIAFM
+324 NGLTDDDMAFM
-339 KQFDQYRQQVSS
+339 NQFDRYRQQVSS

-378 KMALNS
+378 K
-384 K
+384 KGTK

>member
-25 AQITES
+25 AQTAES

-43 YVSQITNSM
+43 YVSQITSSM

-97 QMLNTERAKGPVN
+97 QTLNTERAKGPVN

-155 NGKPQAPVQ
+155 NGKPQTPVQTPVQ
-164 TPAQKPQTQQ
+164 TPAQKPQTSAQQ
-174 QTVQTPKNIQA
+174 VTKAEAKPQGKPVSNTNKGVASANVGDHIIRSDGSMYVLTKGDIDWAKKKLTRQTQQVNESTVRGTAEQMKADIKNGNVKPTYNDDSIAGA
-185 TQSQGTSPKVKVDD
+185 TQ
-199 ERTSAYKRI
+199 
-208 KAKQASDADLALFK
+208 
-222 NYTEEELKKIGFG
+222 EELDIMKSKGLSDDLYNKG
-235 PISIKAIK
+235 MQAIK
-243 GTVDGATGG
+243 NG
-252 TTGGA
+252 
-257 TGGTTDG
+257 
-264 LTGGT
+264 
-269 TDGLTDEEKQF
+269 
-280 VAQYN
+280 
-285 NAARSRK
+285 
-292 QVDRVFLTSEN
+292 
-303 VKRYN
+303 
-308 DLIKKQNEAKK
+308 
-319 QNETK
+319 
-324 KPEDNGLTDDDIAFM
+324 NGLTDDDMAFM
-339 KQFDQYRQQVSS
+339 NQFDRYRQQVSS

-378 KMALNS
+378 K
-384 K
+384 KGTK

>member
-25 AQITES
+25 AQTAES

-52 NKSQSGSGNKFSN
+52 NKNQSGSGNKFSN

-84 GNPLPDTAYEYIT
+84 GNLLPDTAYEYIT

-155 NGKPQAPVQ
+155 NGKSQTPVQ
-164 TPAQKPQTQQ
+164 TPAQKPQTPAQKP
-174 QTVQTPKNIQA
+174 QTPAQQVTKA
-185 TQSQGTSPKVKVDD
+185 EDKPQGNLVSNTNKGVAGANVGD
-199 ERTSAYKRI
+199 RI
-208 KAKQASDADLALFK
+208 MRSDGSIYVLTKGDIDWAK
-222 NYTEEELKKIGFG
+222 KKI
-235 PISIKAIK
+235 ARQTQQVDANTVR
-243 GTVDGATGG
+243 GTAGD
-252 TTGGA
+252 TTGS
-257 TGGTTDG
+257 
-264 LTGGT
+264 
-269 TDGLTDEEKQF
+269 LTDEEKQF
-280 VAQYN
+280 IVQYN
-285 NAARSRK
+285 NAAGSRK
-292 QVDRVFLTSEN
+292 PVDRAFLTSEN
-303 VKRYN
+303 AKRYN

-324 KPEDNGLTDDDIAFM
+324 KPEDNSLTDDDMAFM

-378 KMALNS
+378 K
-384 K
+384 KGTKQ